1 MLIINYLEIMKR
13 PWITIVL
20 LRTSLKLICIV
31 SLLCLIISEGK
42 QFLFKNFVGFNDCQE
57 NWAPVKRAI
66 QILSRNINR
75 YYKDQKESKV
85 GNLEE
90 IKLTDSLSK
99 EDVLVPFDFYSSK
112 VLDDIDVL
120 IINSNFRSNQMSKI
134 ENNIE
139 IIHKMFYEEN
149 KDIDYIS
156 KWLRI
161 PIKKFIRCMSRY
173 KKWVE
178 NRSKDVQAKNQQ
190 KIERIQDIKGL
201 IQMYL
206 ALNKG
211 KWINIK
217 RILDFISP
225 WNL

>member
-1 MLIINYLEIMKR
+1 MKR
-13 PWITIVL
+13 PRTTIVL
-20 LRTSLKLICIV
+20 LRTSLKLKCIV
-31 SLLCLIISEGK
+31 SLLCLIISEGN

-57 NWAPVKRAI
+57 NWAPVKGAI

-85 GNLEE
+85 SNSEE
-90 IKLTDSLSK
+90 IKLTNSLSK

-120 IINSNFRSNQMSKI
+120 IINSNFRSNQMNKI

-156 KWLRI
+156 NWLRI

-178 NRSKDVQAKNQQ
+178 NRSKDV
-190 KIERIQDIKGL
+190 
-201 IQMYL
+201 
-206 ALNKG
+206 
-211 KWINIK
+211 
-217 RILDFISP
+217 
-225 WNL
+225 

>member
-1 MLIINYLEIMKR
+1 M
-13 PWITIVL
+13 
-20 LRTSLKLICIV
+20 
-31 SLLCLIISEGK
+31 
-42 QFLFKNFVGFNDCQE
+42 
-57 NWAPVKRAI
+57 
-66 QILSRNINR
+66 
-75 YYKDQKESKV
+75 
-85 GNLEE
+85 
-90 IKLTDSLSK
+90 TDSLSK

-161 PIKKFIRCMSRY
+161 PMKKFIWCMSRY

-178 NRSKDVQAKNQQ
+178 NRSKDVQVKNQQ
-190 KIERIQDIKGL
+190 KLREF
-201 IQMYL
+201 
-206 ALNKG
+206 
-211 KWINIK
+211 
-217 RILDFISP
+217 RILRG
-225 WNL
+225 

>member
-1 MLIINYLEIMKR
+1 MKR

-31 SLLCLIISEGK
+31 SLLCWIISEGK

-66 QILSRNINR
+66 HILSRNINR
-75 YYKDQKESKV
+75 YYIDQKESKV
-85 GNLEE
+85 SNSEE

-149 KDIDYIS
+149 KDIDSIS

-178 NRSKDVQAKNQQ
+178 NRSKDVRAKNQQ
-190 KIERIQDIKGL
+190 KIEKIQDIKGL

>member
-1 MLIINYLEIMKR
+1 M
-13 PWITIVL
+13 
-20 LRTSLKLICIV
+20 
-31 SLLCLIISEGK
+31 
-42 QFLFKNFVGFNDCQE
+42 GFNDCQE
-57 NWAPVKRAI
+57 NWAPAKRAI
-66 QILSRNINR
+66 KILARNINR
-75 YYKDQKESKV
+75 YYKNKKE
-85 GNLEE
+85 NIENNPEE
-90 IKLTDSLSK
+90 IKLTDNLSI

-139 IIHKMFYEEN
+139 IIQRMIYEEN
-149 KDIDYIS
+149 KDIDYVS

-161 PIKKFIRCMSRY
+161 PIKKFILCMNRY
-173 KKWVE
+173 NKWIN
-178 NRSKDVQAKNQQ
+178 NRSKDVQTKNNR

>member
-1 MLIINYLEIMKR
+1 MKR
-13 PWITIVL
+13 LWITIVL

-85 GNLEE
+85 SNSEE

-149 KDIDYIS
+149 KFIDYIS

-178 NRSKDVQAKNQQ
+178 NRSKDVRAKNQQ

-217 RILDFISP
+217 RILDFIRP

>member
-1 MLIINYLEIMKR
+1 MKR

-85 GNLEE
+85 SNSEE

-99 EDVLVPFDFYSSK
+99 EDVLVTFDFYSSK

-120 IINSNFRSNQMSKI
+120 IINR
-134 ENNIE
+134 
-139 IIHKMFYEEN
+139 
-149 KDIDYIS
+149 IS
-156 KWLRI
+156 EV
-161 PIKKFIRCMSRY
+161 IK
-173 KKWVE
+173 
-178 NRSKDVQAKNQQ
+178 
-190 KIERIQDIKGL
+190 
-201 IQMYL
+201 
-206 ALNKG
+206 
-211 KWINIK
+211 
-217 RILDFISP
+217 
-225 WNL
+225 

>member
-1 MLIINYLEIMKR
+1 M
-13 PWITIVL
+13 
-20 LRTSLKLICIV
+20 
-31 SLLCLIISEGK
+31 
-42 QFLFKNFVGFNDCQE
+42 GFNDCQE
-57 NWAPVKRAI
+57 NWTPAKRAI
-66 QILSRNINR
+66 KILTRNINR
-75 YYKDQKESKV
+75 YYKDKKE
-85 GNLEE
+85 NIENNPEE
-90 IKLTDSLSK
+90 IKLTDNLSK
-99 EDVLVPFDFYSSK
+99 EDVLVQFDFYSSK

-139 IIHKMFYEEN
+139 IIQRMIYEEN
-149 KDIDYIS
+149 KDIDYVS

-161 PIKKFIRCMSRY
+161 PIKKFILCMNRY
-173 KKWVE
+173 NKWIN
-178 NRSKDVQAKNQQ
+178 NRSKDVKTKNNR

>member
-1 MLIINYLEIMKR
+1 MKR

-57 NWAPVKRAI
+57 NWAQVKRAI

-85 GNLEE
+85 SNLEE

>member
-1 MLIINYLEIMKR
+1 MKR

-85 GNLEE
+85 SKVSNSEE

-99 EDVLVPFDFYSSK
+99 EDVLVPFYFYSSK

>member
-1 MLIINYLEIMKR
+1 MKR

-85 GNLEE
+85 SNSEE

>member
-1 MLIINYLEIMKR
+1 MKR

-85 GNLEE
+85 SNSEE

-139 IIHKMFYEEN
+139 IIHKMFYKEN

-201 IQMYL
+201 IQIYL

>member
-1 MLIINYLEIMKR
+1 MK
-13 PWITIVL
+13 
-20 LRTSLKLICIV
+20 
-31 SLLCLIISEGK
+31 
-42 QFLFKNFVGFNDCQE
+42 E
-57 NWAPVKRAI
+57 NIENNP
-66 QILSRNINR
+66 
-75 YYKDQKESKV
+75 
-85 GNLEE
+85 EE

-139 IIHKMFYEEN
+139 IIQKMIYEEN
-149 KDIDYIS
+149 KEINYIS
-156 KWLRI
+156 KGLRI
-161 PIKKFIRCMSRY
+161 PIKKFILCMNRY
-173 KKWVE
+173 NKWIN
-178 NRSKDVQAKNQQ
+178 NRSKDVQTKHKQR
-190 KIERIQDIKGL
+190 IEGIQDIKGL

>member
-1 MLIINYLEIMKR
+1 M
-13 PWITIVL
+13 
-20 LRTSLKLICIV
+20 
-31 SLLCLIISEGK
+31 
-42 QFLFKNFVGFNDCQE
+42 GFNDCQE
-57 NWAPVKRAI
+57 NWTPTKRVFR
-66 QILSRNINR
+66 ILAQNINR
-75 YYKDQKESKV
+75 YYKDKKKNIE
-85 GNLEE
+85 NNPEE
-90 IKLTDSLSK
+90 IKLTDNLSK
-99 EDVLVPFDFYSSK
+99 EDILVPFDFYSNK

-120 IINSNFRSNQMSKI
+120 IINSNFRSNQMRKI

-139 IIHKMFYEEN
+139 IIQKMIYEEN
-149 KDIDYIS
+149 KDIDYVS

-161 PIKKFIRCMSRY
+161 PIKKFILCMNRY
-173 KKWVE
+173 NKWIN
-178 NRSKDVQAKNQQ
+178 NRSKDVKTKNKQ

>member
-1 MLIINYLEIMKR
+1 M
-13 PWITIVL
+13 
-20 LRTSLKLICIV
+20 
-31 SLLCLIISEGK
+31 
-42 QFLFKNFVGFNDCQE
+42 GFNDCHE
-57 NWAPVKRAI
+57 NWTPTKRAI
-66 QILSRNINR
+66 RILARNINR
-75 YYKDQKESKV
+75 YYKDKKE
-85 GNLEE
+85 NIENNPEE
-90 IKLTDSLSK
+90 IKLTDNLSK

-139 IIHKMFYEEN
+139 IIQKMIYEEN
-149 KDIDYIS
+149 KDIDYVS

-161 PIKKFIRCMSRY
+161 PIKKFILCMNRY
-173 KKWVE
+173 NKLI
-178 NRSKDVQAKNQQ
+178 NIRSKDVQTKNKQ

>member
-1 MLIINYLEIMKR
+1 MKR

-85 GNLEE
+85 SNSEE
-90 IKLTDSLSK
+90 IELTDSLSK
-99 EDVLVPFDFYSSK
+99 EDVLVPFDLYSSK

-178 NRSKDVQAKNQQ
+178 NRSKDVQVKNQQ

>member
-1 MLIINYLEIMKR
+1 M
-13 PWITIVL
+13 
-20 LRTSLKLICIV
+20 
-31 SLLCLIISEGK
+31 
-42 QFLFKNFVGFNDCQE
+42 GFNDCQE
-57 NWAPVKRAI
+57 NWAPAKRAI
-66 QILSRNINR
+66 KILARNINR
-75 YYKDQKESKV
+75 YYKDKKE
-85 GNLEE
+85 NIENNPEE
-90 IKLTDSLSK
+90 IKLTDSLSI

-120 IINSNFRSNQMSKI
+120 IINSNFRSNQMCKI

-139 IIHKMFYEEN
+139 IIQRMIYEEN
-149 KDIDYIS
+149 KDIDYVS

-161 PIKKFIRCMSRY
+161 PIKKFILCMNRY
-173 KKWVE
+173 NKWIN
-178 NRSKDVQAKNQQ
+178 NRSKDVQTKNNR

>member
-1 MLIINYLEIMKR
+1 MKR

-75 YYKDQKESKV
+75 YYKDHKESKV
-85 GNLEE
+85 SNSEE

-120 IINSNFRSNQMSKI
+120 IINSNFRSNQMRKI

-190 KIERIQDIKGL
+190 KIERTQDIKGL
-201 IQMYL
+201 IQKYL

>member
-1 MLIINYLEIMKR
+1 MKR

-85 GNLEE
+85 SNSEE
-90 IKLTDSLSK
+90 ITLTDSLSK

-120 IINSNFRSNQMSKI
+120 IINSNFRSNKMSKI

-190 KIERIQDIKGL
+190 KIERILDIKGL

>member
-1 MLIINYLEIMKR
+1 
-13 PWITIVL
+13 
-20 LRTSLKLICIV
+20 
-31 SLLCLIISEGK
+31 
-42 QFLFKNFVGFNDCQE
+42 
-57 NWAPVKRAI
+57 
-66 QILSRNINR
+66 
-75 YYKDQKESKV
+75 
-85 GNLEE
+85 
-90 IKLTDSLSK
+90 
-99 EDVLVPFDFYSSK
+99 
-112 VLDDIDVL
+112 
-120 IINSNFRSNQMSKI
+120 MSKI

-139 IIHKMFYEEN
+139 IIQKMIYEEN
-149 KDIDYIS
+149 KDIDYVS

-161 PIKKFIRCMSRY
+161 LIKKFILCMKRY
-173 KKWVE
+173 NKWIN
-178 NRSKDVQAKNQQ
+178 NRSKDVQTKNKQ